1 MSSWGPMGFGT
12 SLFLVHDSIVL
23 YSIPTPC
30 HSCLLPCPLPP
41 HMCMQ
46 VCVCR
51 PVCMWTCTHTH
62 KHTHTH
68 MHTHTHLST
77 PDFVVKALGL
87 FKRNQCIFFIVA
99 ASKFLIPGTSKEPTI
114 HCLYSILGAKNFWKH
129 FRRFPKFILSW
140 NISSDSWLPVFQPS
154 QHWVLNIA

>member
-41 HMCMQ
+41 HVCMQ

-51 PVCMWTCTHTH
+51 PVYMFTCTQ
-62 KHTHTH
+62 HTHTH
-68 MHTHTHLST
+68 MHTHTPLST

-87 FKRNQCIFFIVA
+87 FKRNQCIFCCCCCFQVFDSWDQQRANNSLPI
-99 ASKFLIPGTSKEPTI
+99 LYPGSKELLEALQKI
-114 HCLYSILGAKNFWKH
+114 
-129 FRRFPKFILSW
+129 PKVYTVLEYFI
-140 NISSDSWLPVFQPS
+140 
-154 QHWVLNIA
+154 